1 VASSPAET
9 HERRKNALDAFV
21 EARLDEGYLVE
32 TRTDTQA
39 VITQVGRPF
48 GWMRRKRTRVRQVI
62 AVDADGVVTVTPAEP
77 LRS

>member
-1 VASSPAET
+1 MASSPAET
-9 HERRKNALDAFV
+9 HERRKKALDAFV

-39 VITQVGRPF
+39 VITQAGRPF
-48 GWMRRKRTRVRQVI
+48 GWMRRKRTLIREVI
-62 AVDADGVVTVTPAEP
+62 AVDADGVVTITPAEP